1 MPAFQTPAR
10 KQKNGGPSP
19 PKSRAKAVDLVSQ
32 PHASFEV
39 FDYSSCWKMKKR
51 TFNFNLFAYL
61 CVFYFSH
68 LLLLFVFLGDGQNK
82 SGILF

>member
-39 FDYSSCWKMKKR
+39 FEYSFIMLENEKE
-51 TFNFNLFAYL
+51 NF
-61 CVFYFSH
+61 H
-68 LLLLFVFLGDGQNK
+68 L
-82 SGILF
+82 